1 MRPFLQ
7 VILNE
12 LRRYARKLHVNGSE
26 YGCPVRVAKVGASFT
41 L

>member
-7 VILNE
+7 VITYE
-12 LRRYARKLHVNGSE
+12 LPRYAGQLHVNGSE
-26 YGCPVRVAKVGASFT
+26 YGCPVRVAEVGASFT